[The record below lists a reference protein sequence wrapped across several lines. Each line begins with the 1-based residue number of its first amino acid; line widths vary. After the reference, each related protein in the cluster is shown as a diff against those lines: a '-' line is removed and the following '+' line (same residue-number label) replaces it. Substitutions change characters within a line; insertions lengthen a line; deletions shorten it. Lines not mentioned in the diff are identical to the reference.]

1 MIRSILSSVV
11 YLAKNDETFVKDAA
25 LSVATFP
32 ITANKLFW
40 DHLDSIT
47 GSTER
52 SKRVFR
58 KVMSQAS
65 EKEMDNRFK
74 EALNEK
80 EYAEY
85 EELRKTEPSFI
96 NVDLLNQLLNN
107 NKELAK

>member
-52 SKRVFR
+52 SKRVYH

-65 EKEMDNRFK
+65 QKNMDDRFK
-74 EALNEK
+74 DILSEE

-85 EELRKTEPSFI
+85 EELRESIIPEIDKI
-96 NVDLLNQLLNN
+96 I
-107 NKELAK
+107 AKN

>member
-25 LSVATFP
+25 LSVVTFP

-40 DHLDSIT
+40 DYLDSIT

-52 SKRVFR
+52 TKRVFR

-65 EKEMDNRFK
+65 DKSIDERFK
-74 EALNEK
+74 EMLTEE

-85 EELRKTEPSFI
+85 EELRQVILPEIDKI
-96 NVDLLNQLLNN
+96 I
-107 NKELAK
+107 AKN